1 VSTPSST
8 GTGVLSAG
16 LGALVAFTLVAG
28 AQTPAPSVEVVA
40 IVQATPTPTPTPT
53 PALDIWLLKLQPRR
67 EGFAL
72 GSPVRLTDREAYQN
86 QPAFSPDGKVL
97 YWTAHNAG
105 QTDVVGYEIE
115 TRQAKVVRETPE
127 SEYSPQVLPDGS
139 GLSVVRVEPDGTQ
152 RLWALPWSGAPYPIF
167 ERVKPV
173 GYYAWGDADRAALFV
188 LPGEG
193 DADQPTLRLASRKS
207 GKAEIVFRGA
217 GRSIQRSPGREAIAF
232 TGFNG
237 SECWIR
243 EVDLGRGHV
252 TSFARC
258 LEKSMD
264 FAWTPD
270 GTLLM
275 ASGNR
280 LFRHQPGADDG
291 WLLVKAFAEPGL
303 QAITRLAV
311 SPKGDRL
318 ALVSERKR

>member
-1 VSTPSST
+1 MSTPSST
-8 GTGVLSAG
+8 GSGLLSAG
-16 LGALVAFTLVAG
+16 LGALVAFTLTAG

-72 GSPVRLTDREAYQN
+72 GSPVQLTDREAYQN

-115 TRQAKVVRETPE
+115 TRQAKVVHETPE

-243 EVDLGRGHV
+243 EVDLERGHV